1 MSTHKEVIQKMKKLR
16 YIVSFLLILSMVS
29 TGALFYTKDN
39 VFAASAITISDK
51 SLTLEVDHYK
61 TLRIKGTNS
70 SVSWKSDNT
79 RVATVSRNGK
89 VFAHHTG
96 SAKITATVNGKKLT
110 CKLNVI
116 YVKKEVTLE
125 KGKSYTLPLTGTKG
139 EAVWSSNDE
148 SVATVS
154 DTGKVKA
161 IAPGTATITV
171 KVDGKTMKSYIT
183 VINGINLK
191 NVVLELGGWAGYVE
205 QLKFSPNMGKVK
217 WISSDP
223 NIAKVNSSGLVTA
236 KEPGTVTIT
245 ASVKGIKSTSKVTVL
260 KLSSKKLTLGLSDKK
275 QLKVYGTSEK
285 VGWYSSKNSVAT
297 VSSNGTITPIKPG
310 KATIYAEVNGTE
322 IYAEVTVK

>member
-1 MSTHKEVIQKMKKLR
+1 MKKLR

-29 TGALFYTKDN
+29 TGALFYTKDTA
-39 VFAASAITISDK
+39 FAASAITISDK

-70 SVSWKSDNT
+70 YVSWKSDNT
-79 RVATVSRNGK
+79 RVATVTKNGK

-125 KGKSYTLPLTGTKG
+125 KGKSYTLPLAGTKG
-139 EAVWSSNDE
+139 EAVWSSSDK
-148 SVATVS
+148 SIATVS
-154 DTGKVKA
+154 NTGKVKA

-171 KVDGKTMKSYIT
+171 KVDGKSMKSYIT
-183 VINGINLK
+183 VIKGINYK

-217 WISSDP
+217 WTSGDSK
-223 NIAKVNSSGLVTA
+223 IATVSSSGLVTA
-236 KEPGTVTIT
+236 KGPGTVTIT
-245 ASVKGIKSTSKVTVL
+245 ASVNGIKSTSKVTVL
-260 KLSSKKLTLGLSDKK
+260 KLSSKKLTLDLNSKK

-285 VGWYSSKNSVAT
+285 VQWYSNQKSVAT
-297 VSSNGTITPIKPG
+297 VSSNGTITPVKPG
-310 KATIYAEVNGTE
+310 KVTITAVVNGTE
-322 IYAEVTVK
+322 LDAEVTIK

>member
-1 MSTHKEVIQKMKKLR
+1 MKKLR
-16 YIVSFLLILSMVS
+16 YIVSFILILSMVS
-29 TGALFYTKDN
+29 TGTLLNTKDN

-79 RVATVSRNGK
+79 RVASVTKNGK
-89 VFAHHTG
+89 VYAHHTG
-96 SAKITATVNGKKLT
+96 TAKITATVNGKKLT
-110 CKLNVI
+110 CKVNVI

-139 EAVWSSNDE
+139 TAKWSSSNE

-183 VINGINLK
+183 VINGIDLK
-191 NVVLELGGWAGYVE
+191 NVFLELGGWAGHV
-205 QLKFSPNMGKVK
+205 QTLKFSPNMGKVK
-217 WISSDP
+217 WTSSDP
-223 NIAKVNSSGLVTA
+223 KIATVNNSGLVTA
-236 KEPGTVTIT
+236 KSPGTVTIT
-245 ASVKGIKSTSKVTVL
+245 ASVNGIKSTAKVTVL

-275 QLKVYGTSEK
+275 QLKVYGTTEK
-285 VGWYSSKNSVAT
+285 VRWYSNKKSVAT
-297 VSSNGTITPIKPG
+297 VSSNGTITPVKPG
-310 KATIYAEVNGTE
+310 KATIFAEVNGTE
-322 IYAEVTVK
+322 IYAEVTIK